1 MRKTRTNEDFNKLQ
15 ESYSKGYFE
24 LYKKYFKEKEK
35 IRKAIA
41 KLDSM
46 FANGNEEVVLDDLL
60 ELYEVLGG
68 NNGQERN
75 KEQINDIL

>member
-15 ESYSKGYFE
+15 ESYSRGYFE

-35 IRKAIA
+35 IRKALA

-46 FANGNEEVVLDDLL
+46 FANGDEKVVLDDLL
-60 ELYEVLGG
+60 ELYDVLGG
-68 NNGQERN
+68 NKNEN
-75 KEQINDIL
+75 